1 MLLPPVLIALIWM
14 VSAWAVGQGQAAA
27 QGQPRLRPS
36 SRIGTLAVG
45 AMPLTLVVLVA
56 PSPLP
61 VAIPIGVVLV
71 VPALL
76 ARLRSRDRGLLVIAP
91 LVFGAWY
98 VAFPTFYLLLGGLG
112 GD

>member
-1 MLLPPVLIALIWM
+1 M
-14 VSAWAVGQGQAAA
+14 S
-27 QGQPRLRPS
+27 
-36 SRIGTLAVG
+36 
-45 AMPLTLVVLVA
+45 LVVLVA

-76 ARLRSRDRGLLVIAP
+76 ARLRYRDRGILVIAP

-98 VAFPTFYLLLGGLG
+98 VVFPTFYLLLGALD